1 MSKNNAGYNMAVS
14 VSRVLAM
21 FMIIICHIGSAT
33 GNSAIGQLFQTGV
46 QVFLFISGYLYSNK
60 DINNAKGW
68 LLGRFIKICIPC
80 YLFIFGAAVLN
91 MFLGNRFS
99 WVMPILGLF
108 NLEGYHHIFN
118 NMHYIAAIPGT
129 AHLWFITA
137 LIICYLL
144 TIYIKRK
151 PYGLKYLMIFLS
163 VGILLG
169 FFGIRLDYF
178 WIYFA
183 GYIYGKNCKKI
194 SGKKYAL
201 VCLAAIAAGLLRM
214 VVKGYCDINGEN
226 NFYLFIVIPFVYN
239 ILAIWIFTT
248 IELLIDIRK
257 ISEVIVR
264 TPFNKA
270 IMWIDGISF
279 YVFITHYIFIDEPL
293 RILGLT
299 QYSFLN
305 AVLLIIAIITVSIML
320 KKISLYIGDKI
331 DIRSGGNNER

>member
-1 MSKNNAGYNMAVS
+1 MSSNNTGYNVAVS

-60 DINNAKGW
+60 DINNTNRW
-68 LLGRFIKICIPC
+68 LWGRFVKICIPC
-80 YLFIFGAAVLN
+80 YLFILGAAAVN
-91 MFLGNRFS
+91 TFLGNHFS
-99 WVMPILGLF
+99 WVMLILGVF

-118 NMHYIAAIPGT
+118 KMYYIPAIPGT

-137 LIICYLL
+137 LMICYLL
-144 TIYIKRK
+144 TIFVKRK
-151 PYGLKYLMIFLS
+151 PVSLKYLMIFLS
-163 VGILLG
+163 VGIVLG

-178 WIYFA
+178 WIYFV
-183 GYIYGKNCKKI
+183 GYLYGKSCKKI

-201 VCLAAIAAGLLRM
+201 VCLAAIGAGILRM
-214 VVKGYCDINGEN
+214 IVKGYCDINGEN
-226 NFYLFIVIPFVYN
+226 NFYLFVVIPFVYN
-239 ILAIWIFTT
+239 VLAIWIFTT
-248 IELLIDIRK
+248 IELLVNIRI
-257 ISEVIVR
+257 ISEVIVN
-264 TPFNKA
+264 TPISKV
-270 IMWIDGISF
+270 IVWIDGISF

-305 AVLLIIAIITVSIML
+305 AILLTIAIISVSILL
-320 KKISLYIGDKI
+320 KKISSDIGKKIYI
-331 DIRSGGNNER
+331 RLGG